1 LLIRAVKERGE
12 TAVAKEIN
20 NFRRIMSGANR
31 YLIAS
36 LIAVA
41 AFVFIAGLFG
51 FRKVIADPDI
61 AFLYSEHG
69 AQWIRLLEPIALK
82 AREPEMLISVF
93 RTRFAVDSVPG
104 DAIFCFRAMKLAGV
118 LLNGKSISAPDPSLT
133 NNWKQIRCLDL
144 SSRLSPGFH
153 EIRIVVQNQNGHP
166 ALMAY
171 CPSLKIFTGEQ
182 WEASDDGNAW
192 SKAVPVNKMDPLPL
206 SRSFL
211 RADRA
216 FLGNLHIFIPIFILV
231 VFFSLWFIRAAEKG
245 HASLM
250 PTASG
255 LRWILMSLWVILALN
270 NIGKIPLAIG
280 MDVAEHMEYIRY
292 IANNWNIPLATE
304 GWQMFQ
310 PPFFYL
316 ISAVIY
322 KIFAMFCTPET
333 VERILRIIPLACGVL
348 QVEVCYRTVGYVYPG
363 RDDLKCIGTV
373 IGGLLPMNIYIS
385 QFVGNEPLAGL
396 LSSIAILLLTRI
408 LMSKAVPSKY
418 DFVSVGVLLGLAVLT
433 KMTALLVI
441 FPVAIFLFH
450 KMAMSDASRARG
462 VANAIAC
469 TMLILLT
476 AFAVS
481 GWYFV
486 RNWVEIGQAVIGGWD
501 SARNIVWWQDP
512 GYRTPAQL
520 FSFGEA
526 LFYPIFSAVSSVW
539 DGLYSTLWM
548 DGYLSAYNRPP
559 WNYGFFLSSAWL
571 SLLPSS
577 AIILGIL
584 MTLRGVNRE
593 RRPVL
598 LLSVSCLIIY
608 VSAILYLFLTV
619 PILSTAKATYALG
632 ITPCLAVLGAS
643 GFEIVTQRPYLK
655 AGMFGGIACWALAA
669 YGAYFVL

>member
-1 LLIRAVKERGE
+1 MSEERRLVE
-12 TAVAKEIN
+12 EIN
-20 NFRRIMSGANR
+20 KFRRIMSLANR
-31 YLIAS
+31 YLMAG

-41 AFVFIAGLFG
+41 AFALIAGLFG

-69 AQWIRLLEPIALK
+69 AQWIRLREPIVLK
-82 AREPEMLISVF
+82 AREPQMLITEF
-93 RTRFAVDSVPG
+93 RTRFAVDIVPG
-104 DAIFCFRAMKLAGV
+104 DAIFCFRAMKVAGI
-118 LLNGKSISAPDPSLT
+118 LLDGKSISAPDPSLA

-144 SSRLSPGFH
+144 SSKLSPGFH
-153 EIRIVVQNQNGHP
+153 EIRFVVQNQNGHP

-192 SKAVPVNKMDPLPL
+192 SKAMLADKMEPLPL
-206 SRSFL
+206 SRSFP

-216 FLGNLHIFIPIFILV
+216 FLRELPIFVPVFILV
-231 VFFSLWFIRAAEKG
+231 FAFSLWVAKAAKKG
-245 HASLM
+245 HPSLM
-250 PTASG
+250 PTAG
-255 LRWILMSLWVILALN
+255 RLRWILISLWVILALN
-270 NIGKIPLAIG
+270 NIGKIPLVIG

-316 ISAVIY
+316 VSAVIY
-322 KIFAMFCTPET
+322 KIFAMFFAPET

-396 LSSIAILLLTRI
+396 LASIAILLLTRI
-408 LMSKAVPSKY
+408 LSSNVAPSMGNL
-418 DFVSVGVLLGLAVLT
+418 VSLGVLLGLAMLT
-433 KMTALLVI
+433 KVTALLLL
-441 FPVAIFLFH
+441 FPVAGFLFY
-450 KMAMSDASRARG
+450 KLAMSDPLPARG
-462 VANAIAC
+462 LSKAIAP
-469 TMLILLT
+469 TMLVLVS

-481 GWYFV
+481 GWYFF
-486 RNWVEIGQAVIGGWD
+486 RNWVEMGQVVIGGWD
-501 SARNIVWWQDP
+501 PSRNILWWQYP
-512 GYRTPAQL
+512 GYRTPANL
-520 FSFGEA
+520 LSFGES
-526 LFYPIFSAVSSVW
+526 LFYPILSAVGSIW

-559 WNYGFFLSSAWL
+559 WNYGFFLSIAWL
-571 SLLPSS
+571 SLLPTA
-577 AIILGIL
+577 AILLGIL
-584 MTLRGVNRE
+584 STFTGLNRE
-593 RRPVL
+593 RRQVFL
-598 LLSVSCLIIY
+598 FAISCVIIY
-608 VSAILYLFLTV
+608 TSAILYLFLTV
-619 PILSTAKATYALG
+619 PIFSTAKATYALG
-632 ITPCLAVLGAS
+632 IMPCLAVLGAS
-643 GFEIVTQRPYLK
+643 GFEILTRKPYLK
-655 AGMFGGIACWALAA
+655 AAVYGGIACWAFAA